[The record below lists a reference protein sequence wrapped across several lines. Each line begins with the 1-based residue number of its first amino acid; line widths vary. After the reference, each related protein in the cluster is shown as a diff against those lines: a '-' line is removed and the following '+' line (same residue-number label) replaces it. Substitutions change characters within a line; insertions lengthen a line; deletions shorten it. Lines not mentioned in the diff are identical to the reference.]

1 MKKRA
6 EAMDRGCPVIVIQV
20 RTVRKLCIMTKKEG
34 DVTEGKQ
41 KRQ

>member
-20 RTVRKLCIMTKKEG
+20 RIVRKLCIMTKKEG
-34 DVTEGKQ
+34 VDKQ